1 MKKIFLL
8 LSLILGM
15 EAIFPS
21 VSSSSP
27 DQMNATEK
35 SLVKDDSQNSQATL
49 ALIYKELNSIHCD
62 IESAKDA
69 IKLNWSLW
77 GLGILTV
84 ICSIVT
90 IHYAKGSAPA
100 A

>member
-15 EAIFPS
+15 EATFPS
-21 VSSSSP
+21 VISAST
-27 DQMNATEK
+27 DN
-35 SLVKDDSQNSQATL
+35 SQDSQATL
-49 ALIYKELNSIHCD
+49 ALVYKELNSIHGD

-77 GLGILTV
+77 GLGILTI
-84 ICSIVT
+84 ICSIAT
-90 IHYAKGSAPA
+90 IHYAKSAK
-100 A
+100 